1 MNKFFSQRKIIL
13 FHIAPEPG
21 FASGKGPL
29 RGMLEAATNWIQTY
43 TKPFNLSSFIIII

>member
-13 FHIAPEPG
+13 FHIASEPG

-29 RGMLEAATNWIQTY
+29 LGMLEAAADWIQPY
-43 TKPFNLSSFIIII
+43 TKPFNLSSLL